1 MTSLHIESWMYT
13 IGQLFLIPT
22 LLAIALLFFY
32 SLFAFGQ
39 FAMAHFQRRQL
50 RLGAAAAH
58 SSAYPLLRWA
68 GQHPGASAD
77 ERDLAAH
84 RLLEVPRVATRVTPM
99 LGLVATMIP
108 MGPALKSISS
118 GDIAAVA
125 DNLAV
130 AFSAVIL
137 ALIASALTY
146 WIVSVR
152 RRWLAEELVW
162 LQQNAAVSA
171 PALAPGALAQT
182 AQTGVHA

>member
-39 FAMAHFQRRQL
+39 FAMAHVQRKQQRPN
-50 RLGAAAAH
+50 A

-68 GQHPGASAD
+68 SRHPGASPD

-152 RRWLAEELVW
+152 RRWLAEEIVW
-162 LQQNAAVSA
+162 LQQNAPIAA
-171 PALAPGALAQT
+171 PALAPGAVAP
-182 AQTGVHA
+182 ASHAGVSA

>member
-39 FAMAHFQRRQL
+39 FAMAHVQRKQQRPN
-50 RLGAAAAH
+50 A

-68 GQHPGASAD
+68 SRHPGASPD

-152 RRWLAEELVW
+152 RRWLAEEIVW
-162 LQQNAAVSA
+162 LQQNAPIAA
-171 PALAPGALAQT
+171 PALAPGAA
-182 AQTGVHA
+182 VHAAPAGVSA

>member
-39 FAMAHFQRRQL
+39 FAMAHVQRKKQRINAS
-50 RLGAAAAH
+50 AAQ

-68 GQHPGASAD
+68 SRHPGASPD

-152 RRWLAEELVW
+152 RRWLAEEIVW
-162 LQQNAAVSA
+162 LQQNAPIAA
-171 PALAPGALAQT
+171 PALAPGAVAPT
-182 AQTGVHA
+182 SHAGVSA